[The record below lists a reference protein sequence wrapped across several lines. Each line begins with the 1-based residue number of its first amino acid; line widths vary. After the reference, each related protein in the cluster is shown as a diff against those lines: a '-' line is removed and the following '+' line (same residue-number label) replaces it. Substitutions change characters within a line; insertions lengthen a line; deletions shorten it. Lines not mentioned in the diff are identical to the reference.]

1 MDYAIERLSCASDH
15 HLVFSVDDSDISSV
29 RLTDRTQYV
38 SSEAADR
45 DESRRLRRCFIHR
58 LRAPDHEIQDAFMIK
73 QARDTP
79 SGHCLG
85 AAQDLPDLV
94 RVQIVIAGLANELP
108 RILAVQDGFCSLE
121 HRGRPRR

>member
-45 DESRRLRRCFIHR
+45 GESRRLRRCFIHR
-58 LRAPDHEIQDAFMIK
+58 RRTLDHEIKDTLVIK
-73 QARDTP
+73 
-79 SGHCLG
+79 
-85 AAQDLPDLV
+85 
-94 RVQIVIAGLANELP
+94 
-108 RILAVQDGFCSLE
+108 
-121 HRGRPRR
+121 